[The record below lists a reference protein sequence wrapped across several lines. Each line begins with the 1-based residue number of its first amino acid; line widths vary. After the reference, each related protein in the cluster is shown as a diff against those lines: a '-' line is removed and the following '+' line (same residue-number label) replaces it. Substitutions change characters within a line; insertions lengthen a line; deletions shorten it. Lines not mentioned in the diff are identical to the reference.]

1 MRASAPTARVFCLR
15 RDSHATAARTT
26 RRPSCSAAGT
36 PRPMRRLR
44 CVACCCAF
52 SAREMCAHAALA
64 QCYRDDEML
73 AFHMQNDTTE
83 EYVQWLRRGCK
94 ELTGPVTPKPVASLP
109 SAADCSTPTS
119 QRKTSRTSTRCACS
133 AHLCPS
139 CASSDVQMPSAATR
153 PTARALRRLLLL
165 LLRPAQ
171 HPSAPAFCRASR

>member
-1 MRASAPTARVFCLR
+1 
-15 RDSHATAARTT
+15 
-26 RRPSCSAAGT
+26 
-36 PRPMRRLR
+36 
-44 CVACCCAF
+44 
-52 SAREMCAHAALA
+52 MCAHAALA

-139 CASSDVQMPSAATR
+139 CAPSDVPMPSAATR
-153 PTARALRRLLLL
+153 PTARALRRLPLL
-165 LLRPAQ
+165 LLRPAR
-171 HPSAPAFCRASR
+171 HPSALAFCRASR